1 MSAARGGSHLLVSGV
16 QGLPR
21 SPGSCAL
28 HPLWGA
34 QDQLFLLLDQLFKL
48 CPLWG
53 PAGRRPHRRDS
64 ADCSHVQGAALTKI
78 GLGTSFSHVSDKG

>member
-1 MSAARGGSHLLVSGV
+1 MSAARGGAHLLVLGV

-28 HPLWGA
+28 HPLRGA

-53 PAGRRPHRRDS
+53 PVGRRPRR
-64 ADCSHVQGAALTKI
+64 G
-78 GLGTSFSHVSDKG
+78 GLCRLLPRARGCFDENWAGDVFSSCIR